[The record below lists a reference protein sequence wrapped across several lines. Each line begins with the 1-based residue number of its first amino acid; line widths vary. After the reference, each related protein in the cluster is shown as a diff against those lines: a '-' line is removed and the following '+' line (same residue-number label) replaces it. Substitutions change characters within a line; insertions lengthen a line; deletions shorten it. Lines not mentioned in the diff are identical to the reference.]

1 MFIMFSLFVQ
11 HCLSHSVGLSD
22 FLMLRNYFICLL
34 YLFIIY
40 FYFITLLCFCH
51 EKSHSVGLSEKTM
64 GA

>member
-1 MFIMFSLFVQ
+1 VI
-11 HCLSHSVGLSD
+11 LSHSVGLSD